1 VKKVKTFVAK
11 EKAKKTAA
19 EAKLIKEE

>member
-1 VKKVKTFVAK
+1 VKKVKKFVAK